1 MGEDKYYNS
10 SNILLGRPFLS
21 MTRAKINV
29 YDGMLS
35 MKFDGEVV
43 KFNIYESMKY
53 PTDVSSVYE
62 IDVIDLLVEE
72 MLDLTYDRLTDFSST
87 TLTECAALNAL
98 TDSMSRNDRSSLIAL
113 PDSNTKLL
121 PFIAQAPKLE
131 VKELPGH
138 FKYAYLGEHETLPVI
153 ISSKLTPKEEERL
166 IEVLKEYKSAIGWT
180 ITDIKGLS
188 PSTCLHCILL
198 EEDSKPTREP

>member
-35 MKFDGEVV
+35 MKFDGE
-43 KFNIYESMKY
+43 
-53 PTDVSSVYE
+53 
-62 IDVIDLLVEE
+62 
-72 MLDLTYDRLTDFSST
+72 
-87 TLTECAALNAL
+87 
-98 TDSMSRNDRSSLIAL
+98 
-113 PDSNTKLL
+113 
-121 PFIAQAPKLE
+121 APKLE